1 MPNSQSNTQ
10 LRTQASTYV
19 GRFAPSPTGPLH
31 FGSLLGALASFLDA
45 RANHGRWLV
54 RIEDIDPPR
63 EVAGA
68 TQAILDCLRAHG
80 LHWDD
85 EVMHQSARIDL
96 YRQTCRQLLTAHRA
110 FYCTCSRTDLT
121 GQRGI
126 YSGRCRQCQQ
136 QPPTAHAIRLRVDD
150 LTVCFDD
157 AIQGYNEQHLLREVG
172 DYVIFRKE
180 DLPAY
185 QLAVVVDDAA
195 QGVTHIVR
203 GSDLLDSTPR
213 QIFLQR
219 CLQLPQPRY
228 AHIPVIA
235 NAFGQKLSKQTHAN
249 ALDNCR
255 AGENLRCALEFLRQ
269 PPPPADIPAEPMA
282 ILNWAI
288 AHWDSARIPS
298 QRQLRGEQIPPSCR
312 RFAD

>member
-1 MPNSQSNTQ
+1 MPNSQSNTPP
-10 LRTQASTYV
+10 LTTPTYV

-68 TQAILDCLRAHG
+68 TQAILDCLRTHG
-80 LHWDD
+80 LHWDG
-85 EVMHQSARIDL
+85 EVLRQSARIDL
-96 YRQTCRQLLTAHRA
+96 YRQTCQRLLAADRA
-110 FYCTCSRTDLT
+110 FYCICSRTDLT
-121 GQRGI
+121 GQGGI
-126 YSGRCRQCQQ
+126 YSGRCRRCNQR
-136 QPPTAHAIRLRVDD
+136 PTTTHAIRLRVDD

-157 AIQGYNEQHLLREVG
+157 AIQGYTEQHLLREVG
-172 DYVIFRKE
+172 DFVIFRKE

-213 QIFLQR
+213 QIFLQH

-228 AHIPVIA
+228 THIPVIA

-249 ALDNCR
+249 ALDNRR

-269 PPPPADIPAEPMA
+269 PLPPADLPTEPTS

-288 AHWDSARIPS
+288 AHWDSTRIPS
-298 QRQLRGEQIPPSCR
+298 QRLLRGEQIPPSCQ
-312 RFAD
+312 RFAS